1 MPPYLTKEKFDAHIK
16 HMRSA
21 PKLTIDTE
29 GTLNHPFSQTWGVSY
44 SFQGVSEYFA
54 FNHKLGENLPL
65 SWKPQLVEAI
75 ENSPC
80 LVMHHAKHD
89 LRALRSFG
97 VDIKKIRKFYCTM
110 MKSHMIDEN
119 RFSQSLDAVSRHYGG
134 NPKAMPQAAVDIKD
148 AFGWAYIPVDLM
160 CSYAANDAE
169 ITEVADDAMQDE
181 WDDHGFEGE
190 YWDIEQDFTRLL
202 GDIEDNGALI
212 DQDLAQRELDRGL
225 DIMKG
230 VSDSLGFNPGSTTQ
244 LGKFLIDELG
254 LPVLKRNKKP
264 TKKHPQGTGNPSFDK
279 EAMEGYDELLQ
290 RRNDTRARQILLYRG
305 WQKTTSSNYKPYLEL
320 LHPDGR
326 LRCNFKQHGT
336 KTGRLSCELPNLQQI
351 PKSSTNDWNGSLKSA
366 FIVEDHRVAWEADYS
381 QLEFRLG
388 AAYGRVSRLIELFAD
403 MGRDVFEEMAK
414 DLGMVRQDVKTL
426 VYTLQFGGGVNR
438 IKEVF
443 GVSELVAAAIR
454 DNFFRKYHG
463 LLLIANKAQAMCKQ
477 NGYVK
482 NWAGR
487 RRHFRYPQ
495 SEAHKAFN
503 AVIQGGAFEI
513 VKRGMVRLW
522 RDGILNDECRMDL
535 QVHDS
540 ARFDIEEGKEH
551 IYLPEIK
558 RVMEDVQPDFGV
570 KFKVDVHKWG
580 TNESYDFA
588 LAA

>member
-1 MPPYLTKEKFDAHIK
+1 MPPYLTKEKFDAHMQ

-44 SFQGVSEYFA
+44 SFKGVSEYFA

-65 SWKPQLVEAI
+65 AWKPQLIDVL

-97 VDIKKIRKFYCTM
+97 VDIKKIPKFYCTM

-119 RFSQSLDAVSRHYGG
+119 RFAQSLEAVSRAYGG
-134 NPKAMPQAAVDIKD
+134 DPKAMPELAKKIAND
-148 AFGWAYIPVDLM
+148 FGWANIPVDLM
-160 CSYAANDAE
+160 RSYAANDAV
-169 ITEVADDAMQDE
+169 ITEHADNAMQPE
-181 WDDHGFEGE
+181 WDEHGFEGE

-212 DQDLAQRELDRGL
+212 DQDLATRELERGTT
-225 DIMKG
+225 IMKEI
-230 VSDSLGFNPGSTTQ
+230 SDSLGFNPGSQTQ
-244 LGKFLIDELG
+244 LGKFLIEDLG

-264 TKKHPQGTGNPSFDK
+264 TKNHPRGTGKPSFDK

-290 RRNDTRARQILLYRG
+290 RRNDKRAREILVYRG

-351 PKSSTNDWNGSLKSA
+351 PKSSTNDWNGGLKAA
-366 FIVEDHRVAWEADYS
+366 FIVENGRIPWEADYS

-388 AAYGRVSRLIELFAD
+388 AAYGRVQRLIDLFAD

-426 VYTLQFGGGVNR
+426 VYTLQFGGGVTR

-443 GVSELVAAAIR
+443 GVSEMVAKAIR
-454 DNFFRKYHG
+454 DNFFTKYRG
-463 LLLIANKAQAMCKQ
+463 LLLVANKAQRLCEE

-487 RRHFRYPQ
+487 RRHFRYPKTD
-495 SEAHKAFN
+495 SRKAFN
-503 AVIQGGAFEI
+503 SVIQGGAFEI

-551 IYLPEIK
+551 IYLPEIR

-570 KFKVDVHKWG
+570 KFRVDIHRWG
-580 TNESYDFA
+580 TEEKYAFD